1 MAHESAGRN
10 DHVMGDEREGTADFQ
25 PWLDKALTII
35 VDSIM
40 DGNKWP
46 MKADGRRWINLIDI
60 LSDQES
66 QTLAYLLALWNKDNL
81 LYGIDVRNAMERI
94 VKDRIQ
100 DSHWH
105 VDLANDLFQ
114 SDAADCADRR

>member
-40 DGNKWP
+40 DGHEWP
-46 MKADGRRWINLIDI
+46 PKEGWRKQVNLLDI

-66 QTLAYLLALWNKDNL
+66 VTLARILWRWNQDAV
-81 LYGIDVRNAMERI
+81 LYGLDVRKAMERI
-94 VKDRIQ
+94 VRDRIQ

-114 SDAADCADRR
+114 SDAEDAAGRR